1 MRAIRNFNEFI
12 KEGIVKKQKSDKSR
26 AKYLIKEAERSY
38 KLLLI
43 KIEKLG
49 IDDQTAND
57 IVKSCYDILMEI
69 IRAKMFLE
77 GLNASGQGAH
87 EAEVSYLRLLG
98 FNEKNVQFM
107 DQIRYFR
114 NGMLYYGTMLNKE
127 DAERIIEFTKKIY
140 STLKERIK
148 GDKNA

>member
-12 KEGIVKKQKSDKSR
+12 KDGIVKKQKPDVSR
-26 AKYLIKEAERSY
+26 AEYLAEEAGKSY

-49 IDDQTAND
+49 VDDQTAND
-57 IVKSCYDILMEI
+57 FVKSCYDILMEV
-69 IRAKMFLE
+69 IRAKMLLK
-77 GLNASGQGAH
+77 GYNASGYGAH
-87 EAEVSYLRLLG
+87 EAEVSYARILG
-98 FNEKNVQFM
+98 FNEKDIQFL

-114 NGMLYYGTMLNKE
+114 NGMLYYGTILKKE

-140 STLKERIK
+140 LKLSMK
-148 GDKNA
+148 